1 LVLPRRVTKWL
12 WIPRSNM
19 RSGSADTGRG
29 TTMRENMSGS
39 GVTGRSGARHIHGL
53 MVNGL
58 MDRAGGSGVKEG
70 GGIMGMD
77 GGAGSLIEKGNTTTI
92 TRAGNGDTM
101 TIRGRDN
108 GAGTGG
114 GETEGE
120 PRHTLSLD
128 RT

>member
-1 LVLPRRVTKWL
+1 
-12 WIPRSNM
+12 M
-19 RSGSADTGRG
+19 CGC
-29 TTMRENMSGS
+29 
-39 GVTGRSGARHIHGL
+39 GVTGQSGARHIHGL
-53 MVNGL
+53 TVNGL
-58 MDRAGGSGVKEG
+58 VGHADGSGVKEG
-70 GGIMGMD
+70 GGITGTD

-101 TIRGRDN
+101 TIRGRDR